1 MRCISTLLSFLTL
14 IFIVTGCTSVTDLQ
28 RAEDTNNA
36 KETLFN
42 TLKNQDGWERIHVFE
57 YLIDLGYSDKLDP
70 LLIKQLNIQDSISP
84 LSIGVW
90 RILAKIDQ
98 NHASDW
104 KQKIERQ
111 LSSNDVQ
118 IKDHAYEALAKLNL
132 KDNNY
137 YLDFLKNKSEHQSFG
152 TELFALWTA
161 GPDKNK
167 VNKIYQY
174 AKSDLLNIKEK
185 KRALYILSKNKNISN
200 NQWRELAQI
209 ANNKTETDS
218 LKLAFITAAFVN
230 TPSEQLES
238 SEFKALEDY
247 LLKQIKTTSTIS
259 VQAILALS
267 EFGSLDHI
275 GIYKKALADNNALE
289 QPSTAINSAISY
301 SILKSYS
308 IHTKS
313 LGFWDW
319 LVISIYLGLMLL
331 IGWYYSSKNKS
342 AEDYL
347 LGGRSMNPIAVG
359 ISLFATLL
367 STLSYLSY
375 PGEMV
380 KFGPV
385 IFTGMLAFP
394 FVYWAVGWWII
405 PKIMQVN
412 VTSAYEILEIRLGLN
427 VRMLAVIFF
436 LSLRLLWMAT
446 IMYVTIDVALFSIV
460 PIDKSL
466 APVFGFVMLII
477 TIIYT
482 SMGGVKA
489 VVITDVV
496 QSLILIGGTLLC
508 VFFVMYDFG
517 SFTAWLPT
525 EWYKSWSE
533 FKVEFNTSERLTVGN
548 AVLTL
553 FLWYICTAGGDQ
565 TAIQRYLST
574 KDVQAA
580 RKTLGVSLL
589 TNLAAKILLALVG
602 LALLAFFT
610 KNTEMLKY
618 GKTLQEQADEIFPRF
633 IIISLPE
640 GLSGLLI
647 AALLAAAMSSLSS
660 GINSVA
666 TVLSADFIKRFQLPF
681 FTQKS
686 ELSKVKVLSYLIGL
700 IVILL
705 SLFIGQVEGNLIDI
719 SNKVVNLFVA
729 PIFVLFFMA
738 FFVPFASSNAT
749 FIAGLVSI
757 LIGVMIAFFGFRG
770 ITVLWILPAS
780 LFAGIITGVVLSFL
794 EKKVFSK

>member
-1 MRCISTLLSFLTL
+1 MRYFSKLLSFLYL
-14 IFIVTGCTSVTDLQ
+14 IFIVSGCTSGTDKQ
-28 RAEDTNNA
+28 RTEDTKNA
-36 KETLFN
+36 KEALFN
-42 TLKNQDGWERIHVFE
+42 TLKNQNGWDRIHAFE

-70 LLIKQLNIQDSISP
+70 SLIKQLNVQDSVNP

-90 RILAKIDQ
+90 RTLAKIDQ
-98 NHASDW
+98 GHSADW
-104 KQKIERQ
+104 KQKIEKQ
-111 LSSNDVQ
+111 LSSKDIQ
-118 IKDHAYEALAKLNL
+118 LKDHAYEALAKLKL
-132 KDNNY
+132 KDRSY
-137 YLDFLKNKSEHQSFG
+137 YLDFLKSDAENQSFG
-152 TELFALWTA
+152 TELFALWTVA
-161 GPDKNK
+161 FDKNK
-167 VNKIYQY
+167 VDKIYQY
-174 AKSDLLNIKEK
+174 VHSDLLNIEEK
-185 KRALYILSKNKNISN
+185 KRALYILSKNKNISS
-200 NQWRELAQI
+200 NQWRELTRN
-209 ANNKTETDS
+209 ANHKAETDS
-218 LKLAFITAAFVN
+218 LKLPFIAAAFVN
-230 TPSEQLES
+230 TPSDQLGS

-247 LLKQIKTTSTIS
+247 LLTNLKSPSTIS
-259 VQAILALS
+259 VHAILALS

-275 GIYKKALADNNALE
+275 GIYKKAFSDNKALE
-289 QPSTAINSAISY
+289 QPSAAINSAISY
-301 SILKSYS
+301 AILRSYS
-308 IHTKS
+308 IHTKT

-319 LVISIYLGLMLL
+319 LVIAIYLGSMLL

-347 LGGRSMNPIAVG
+347 LGGRSMNPITVG

-394 FVYWAVGWWII
+394 FVFWAVGWWII

-412 VTSAYEILEIRLGLN
+412 VTSAYEILEMRLGLN
-427 VRMLAVIFF
+427 VRMLAVVFF

-460 PIDKSL
+460 PLDKSL

-477 TIIYT
+477 TILYT

-508 VFFVMYDFG
+508 IFFVMYNFG

-525 EWYKSWSE
+525 EWYGHWSE
-533 FKVEFNTSERLTVGN
+533 FKIEFDTNERLTVGN

-610 KNTEMLKY
+610 KNSEMLKY
-618 GKTLQEQADEIFPRF
+618 GKTLQDQADEIFPRF
-633 IIISLPE
+633 IILILPE

-686 ELSKVKVLSYLIGL
+686 ELGKVKVLSYLIGL
-700 IVILL
+700 VVILL

-749 FIAGLVSI
+749 FVAGLVSI
-757 LIGVMIAFFGFRG
+757 IIGIMIAFFGFLG

-780 LFAGIITGVVLSFL
+780 LFAGVVTGVLLSYM
-794 EKKVFSK
+794 EKKIFFK